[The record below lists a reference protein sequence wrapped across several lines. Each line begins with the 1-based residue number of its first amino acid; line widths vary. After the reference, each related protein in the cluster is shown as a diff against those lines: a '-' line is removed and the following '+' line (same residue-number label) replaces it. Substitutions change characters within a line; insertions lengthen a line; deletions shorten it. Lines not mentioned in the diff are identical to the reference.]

1 VPSSSTTPDTPVPGS
16 SPLVERIVQIDTI
29 DLSEAA
35 DRIRPRNSALAD
47 LLDAVADI
55 DAEGLHSMVEWSSG
69 ETECIDDCSP
79 CAAKYAAQVLAHQ
92 YLRAVAK
99 AVAANA

>member
-1 VPSSSTTPDTPVPGS
+1 MPQVSLAEAVAID
-16 SPLVERIVQIDTI
+16 QIDLA
-29 DLSEAA
+29 DAA

-55 DAEGLHSMVEWSSG
+55 DVDGLHSMVEWPNG

-79 CAAKYAAQVLAHQ
+79 CSAKCAAQIVAAQ
-92 YLRAVAK
+92 YLRTIAK
-99 AVAANA
+99 AVAV